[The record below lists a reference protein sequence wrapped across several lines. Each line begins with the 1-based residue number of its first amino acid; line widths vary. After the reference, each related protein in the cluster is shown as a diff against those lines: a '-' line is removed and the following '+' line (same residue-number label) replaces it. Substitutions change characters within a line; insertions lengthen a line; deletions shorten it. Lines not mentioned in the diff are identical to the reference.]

1 MNKENY
7 EPPAVFELGGFAEE
21 TGRVGVRNG
30 DEIVWLYDTW
40 E

>member
-1 MNKENY
+1 MNKEIY

-21 TGRVGVRNG
+21 TGRYGIRNW
-30 DEIVWLYDTW
+30 DENVWMFDTW